1 MGRKILNAGATSAG
15 SRYTPPPSNSVRFLG
30 NGNNVIYID
39 WETDLV
45 IVVRWIR
52 GNAIDA
58 FVGKVLAAMR
68 RESR

>member
-1 MGRKILNAGATSAG
+1 
-15 SRYTPPPSNSVRFLG
+15 VRFLG

-52 GNAIDA
+52 GNALDP

-68 RESR
+68 R